1 MGIAVDYKGTS
12 VLPGAGDGEG
22 AVAGGEVEDVDGGRW
37 AVGLAGLAVV
47 AGFLQSEETV
57 GGVATGASSRSMT
70 MKRPPSLAA
79 TTAVVPLP
87 QTGSRTISL
96 TPRTSPSPRP
106 AGTASPLYR
115 ASSPWWS
122 ALGQLEGSN
131 KKPPASMAGGV
142 RARSYARI
150 ASLRRIRMRVGLPSG

>member
-57 GGVATGASSRSMT
+57 GGGGDRRELSVNDDETSAEPCCHNGCRSAAADWVEDHILDAAD
-70 MKRPPSLAA
+70 LAQ
-79 TTAVVPLP
+79 P
-87 QTGSRTISL
+87 Q
-96 TPRTSPSPRP
+96 
-106 AGTASPLYR
+106 
-115 ASSPWWS
+115 
-122 ALGQLEGSN
+122 
-131 KKPPASMAGGV
+131 AGGDGQPAV
-142 RARSYARI
+142 PGFK
-150 ASLRRIRMRVGLPSG
+150 SLVVGSGAA